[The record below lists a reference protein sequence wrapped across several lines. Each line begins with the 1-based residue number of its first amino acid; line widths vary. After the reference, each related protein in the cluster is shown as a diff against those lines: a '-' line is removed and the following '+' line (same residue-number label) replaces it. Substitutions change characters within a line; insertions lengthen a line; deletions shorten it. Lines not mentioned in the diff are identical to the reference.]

1 MSKPLDLNLYNKVKE
16 MANKVFKS
24 PTGIYRSMWISRK
37 YTELGGLYDKPK
49 SKSKVDRWLSEKW
62 VDLNQPIKQNNKI
75 VGYKKCG
82 TKNTQNNL
90 YPLCRPSKR
99 ITKES
104 PEAYQTIEKK
114 IIDKANKLKQ
124 ILKNKGN
131 TKF

>member
-49 SKSKVDRWLSEKW
+49 SKSKVDRWLNEKW
-62 VDLNQPIKQNNKI
+62 VDLNQPIIRDKQI